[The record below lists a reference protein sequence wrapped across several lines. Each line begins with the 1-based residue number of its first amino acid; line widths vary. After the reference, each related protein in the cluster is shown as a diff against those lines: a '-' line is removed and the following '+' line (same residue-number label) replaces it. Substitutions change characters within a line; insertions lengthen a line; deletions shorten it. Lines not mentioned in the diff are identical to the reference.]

1 MATPQVKDRL
11 ADYIPV
17 NERLEQ
23 FYSQH
28 PEGRVLTA
36 LIEHDKEAG
45 FILMRAEIY
54 RNQDDASPA
63 STGHAFESRGE
74 GFVNRTSYIENCETS
89 AVGRALA
96 LMGYE
101 IKRGIASREEMQK
114 VERMSTPLQAV
125 KPPGERETLIG
136 GVKNAFTLLNKAGD
150 VPPWTPKLMNEFAIK
165 NFGVKVDDLEL
176 EPLRDMIKI
185 LSLRLDGLKQEPGW
199 AARYEK
205 DDPPDNVI
213 PKCECGIARVR
224 VEGITKAGKKKG
236 QPWAMWGCA
245 NRADGCQPVWIDL
258 DAEHERALDG
268 DDMNWLE
275 TD

>member
-1 MATPQVKDRL
+1 MATPVKDRL

-36 LIEHDKEAG
+36 ALEHDKEAG

-54 RNQDDASPA
+54 CNQDDVSPT

-114 VERMSTPLQAV
+114 VERMTNPIKAVPPAV
-125 KPPGERETLIG
+125 KPAVERETLIG
-136 GVKNAFTLLNKAGD
+136 GVK
-150 VPPWTPKLMNEFAIK
+150 
-165 NFGVKVDDLEL
+165 
-176 EPLRDMIKI
+176 
-185 LSLRLDGLKQEPGW
+185 
-199 AARYEK
+199 
-205 DDPPDNVI
+205 
-213 PKCECGIARVR
+213 
-224 VEGITKAGKKKG
+224 
-236 QPWAMWGCA
+236 
-245 NRADGCQPVWIDL
+245 
-258 DAEHERALDG
+258 DA
-268 DDMNWLE
+268 
-275 TD
+275 